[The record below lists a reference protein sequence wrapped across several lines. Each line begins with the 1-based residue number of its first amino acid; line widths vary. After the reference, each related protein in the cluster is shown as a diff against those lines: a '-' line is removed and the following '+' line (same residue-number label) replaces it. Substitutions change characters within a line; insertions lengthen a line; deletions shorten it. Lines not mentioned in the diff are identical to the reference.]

1 MIFNRKKNIG
11 FHTKQGGEFSW
22 PSFSSFWHLPWVCWS
37 VKSNLQSNPGCYF
50 QTMSGIR
57 LLRTVTLHLQ
67 RCWLWLAV
75 GDSGGDLVM
84 FLIIT
89 SSWRFCRLRF
99 IISVAPAKIMRSN
112 KRPATSEKRRNTFW
126 KYFHLPSQGVGI
138 GVLIN
143 SHVSSNHSVLGTE
156 QCWWSLPPALPP
168 PLCWKSKTGICGF
181 DCYNLNWITGLHYH
195 LVRPSSGCWELTKL
209 VMTSMINHKQWVGL
223 STDSCTTPS
232 VLIWLSLSVKNWNPD
247 LRQSDIVVFNKW
259 RLAWPG
265 TMVW

>member
-1 MIFNRKKNIG
+1 MLTLVG
-11 FHTKQGGEFSW
+11 CWWWWWW
-22 PSFSSFWHLPWVCWS
+22 PGYVSYHHIILLVLQAQIYYFRCSS
-37 VKSNLQSNPGCYF
+37 
-50 QTMSGIR
+50 
-57 LLRTVTLHLQ
+57 
-67 RCWLWLAV
+67 
-75 GDSGGDLVM
+75 
-84 FLIIT
+84 
-89 SSWRFCRLRF
+89 
-99 IISVAPAKIMRSN
+99 AKIMRSN
-112 KRPATSEKRRNTFW
+112 KRPATSEKRRNIFW

-181 DCYNLNWITGLHYH
+181 DCYNLNWITGLQYH

-232 VLIWLSLSVKNWNPD
+232 PTRSFNSTLSVKNWNPD
-247 LRQSDIVVFNKW
+247 LRQSDIVSFNKW
-259 RLAWPG
+259 WSG
-265 TMVW
+265 N